1 MMDMRAN
8 MSQETRQSRR
18 RPASRARER
27 VLARQ
32 QRRQTAQENWQTAS
46 VEHAFFRRRFPAY
59 DENNAAHRAL
69 AWLFSSRSPVAKLTT
84 LAAVS
89 ALVFFIGSY
98 AVSGRIFPNVYA
110 LGLPLGELTPQQ
122 AETEIL
128 AHWRQRME
136 IDITIDGQRL
146 QSMAPE
152 AMGLSLDAAAMAAQA
167 KAAGFAGIPFGAQ
180 IAPAVTVSHA
190 KAQSVLLDMTE
201 DIFLQHYEAG
211 YKWSGGTL
219 IAVPGRRGRHLDVTG
234 SLQRLKESIA
244 DVVTYGQFELSTNVL
259 NPTVLDS
266 TPFLDEAVVF
276 LDRGLRIRGYDPF
289 KDQTLAFRVNDQLA
303 AEWLTAGENGLS
315 VREDAF
321 REFIDEENV
330 KLVADGRYIDELEA
344 IDKLQTA
351 LNDSDPDIL
360 LRLKYLPSEYRVE
373 KQDTGHEIGRK
384 SGLPFEFIGAANPTV
399 NWNQLVIGQSVQIPS
414 RDLLIPED
422 PNPRKRIVVDLQT
435 QWLLAFDNR
444 QLIFSWPISSG
455 REAAPTYPGI
465 FQILSHNEVASG
477 GSYALCNEAGTSC
490 NHWKMKWFMGVYEV
504 VPGLMNGFHGAVE
517 LPNGNFLGGG
527 GVYEPTTF
535 GCIMSLDSQAEQLY
549 KWAETGTM
557 VEIVSDQFQPE
568 SDLARYALEYIG
580 TIDTN
585 YRPISA

>member
-1 MMDMRAN
+1 MN
-8 MSQETRQSRR
+8 QESRKSRR
-18 RPASRARER
+18 RPASRTRER

-32 QRRQTAQENWQTAS
+32 QRRQAAQEHRQNAS
-46 VEHAFFRRRFPAY
+46 AEHAFFRRRFPAY
-59 DENNAAHRAL
+59 DDSKAAHRAL
-69 AWLFSSRSPVAKLTT
+69 AWLFSSRSPLAKLTT

-89 ALVFFIGSY
+89 VLVFFIGSY

-110 LGLPLGELTPQQ
+110 LGLPLGDLTPQQ
-122 AETEIL
+122 AETDIL
-128 AHWRQRME
+128 AHWRGGLE
-136 IDITIDGQRL
+136 IDITVDGQRL
-146 QSMAPE
+146 QSMTPE
-152 AMGLSLDAAAMAAQA
+152 AMGLSIDAAAMAAQA
-167 KAAGFAGIPFGAQ
+167 KRAGFAGIPFGAQ

-244 DVVTYGQFELSTNVL
+244 DVVAYGQFELSTNAL

-321 REFIDEENV
+321 REFIDGENI
-330 KLVADGRYIDELEA
+330 KLVVGGRYIDELEA

-351 LNDSDPDIL
+351 LNEGNPDIL
-360 LRLKYLPSEYRVE
+360 LRLKYLPSEYRIE
-373 KQDTGHEIGRK
+373 QQDTGHEIGRK
-384 SGLPFEFIGAANPTV
+384 RGLPFEFIGDANPTV
-399 NWNQLVIGQSVQIPS
+399 NWNQLVVGQSVQIPS
-414 RDLLIPED
+414 RDILIPED
-422 PNPRKRIVVDLQT
+422 PNPHKRIVVDLQT

-444 QLIFSWPISSG
+444 QLVFSWPISSG
-455 REAAPTYPGI
+455 RERAPTYPGI
-465 FQILSHNEVASG
+465 FQILSHNEIASG

-490 NHWKMKWFMGVYEV
+490 NHWKMKWFMGIYEV
-504 VPGLMNGFHGAVE
+504 TPGLMNGFHGAVE

-527 GVYEPTTF
+527 GVYEPTTY

-549 KWAETGTM
+549 LWAETGTM